1 MQLSVLKLK
10 RLLEVYHSCWES
22 HSERPFPGSILHR
35 SVTLTADDLP
45 SRVRLDQLIHLNVL
59 KREEW
64 STLQETSAEPP
75 LVTDSLASLTLSSP
89 KPEEG
94 RVYPGLPGGECLE
107 ILYWLYAVP

>member
-1 MQLSVLKLK
+1 MFL
-10 RLLEVYHSCWES
+10 R
-22 HSERPFPGSILHR
+22 G
-35 SVTLTADDLP
+35 
-45 SRVRLDQLIHLNVL
+45 VRLRRKILAFSLWSFLQ
-59 KREEW
+59 REEW